1 MYGQGKPAESAPQGD
16 ATASPSQPMELLFAA
31 SALVF
36 GVAMLIGARN
46 IHVRNETG
54 GIDPRS
60 WPTIIAL
67 GILAAAG
74 WALFNAITRRRAE
87 RDVEP
92 STRSGLMS
100 VLIIVALIAIVLVAW
115 QLGLSFL
122 VLAPV
127 FIISV
132 NLALGL
138 RGVLPLVAFPAV
150 LTTVLYLVFQLLLK
164 VPL

>member
-1 MYGQGKPAESAPQGD
+1 MHEEDRQADSARQGD

-36 GVAMLIGARN
+36 GVAMLIGARS

-92 STRSGLMS
+92 STRPGLMS

-122 VLAPV
+122 VLAPI
-127 FIISV
+127 FIIAV

-138 RGVLPLVAFPAV
+138 RGIVPLLVFPAV